1 MWRSRLWPLGADANI
16 LLSDFMIEP
25 NPAWPTAA
33 ETTNILRFLHRFA
46 DLMSSGS
53 NSQNLL
59 CAARMLQAHID
70 LLKETEELLRVERAM
85 GVANAEAR
93 KALEGRI
100 GAFEIEILTLKS
112 KLTEQQ
118 SWSEGVLA
126 ELERRIAESMR
137 RAEQAEAR
145 LTVLNEIPPAIAFG
159 SIAVPLSTLQVVRA
173 QFASMAR
180 TFEKSGDIVS
190 QAMCEAGALS
200 LDRAILEAG
209 GSDVAEA
216 RSQHAA

>member
-70 LLKETEELLRVERAM
+70 LLNETEELLRVERAM
-85 GVANAEAR
+85 SDANAEAR

-126 ELERRIAESMR
+126 ELERRIAESVR

-145 LTVLNEIPPAIAFG
+145 LTILNEIPSAIAFG
-159 SIAVPLSTLQVVRA
+159 SIAVPLSILQVARA
-173 QFASMAR
+173 QFASLAR

-200 LDRAILEAG
+200 LDRAILDAG
-209 GSDVAEA
+209 GSDVAEG